1 MTAHQTRTQ
10 PAGRAALPLEPP
22 RVAML
27 GGTFDPVHLGHL
39 RSALE
44 LLENLALDR
53 VHMIPAKMPPLRDTP
68 RVAPEERLA
77 LLRLGIGDTP
87 GLVADPRELER
98 DGPSY
103 SADTLASLRA
113 EYGDQARLIM
123 ALGHDA
129 FLRLAEWHAPWRLFE
144 LAHLVVIDRPDFEA
158 ALPRALAELIEGRE
172 VDSPGALMQRPAGRL
187 LRLALPTRMA
197 ISATEIRRRLASD
210 RSVRFLVPE
219 AVEARILANS
229 LYRHR

>member
-1 MTAHQTRTQ
+1 MTSHQTSAL
-10 PAGRAALPLEPP
+10 PAQRATLPLEPP

-39 RSALE
+39 RSAVE
-44 LLENLALDR
+44 LLEVLGLDR
-53 VHMIPAKMPPLRDTP
+53 VHMVPAKVPPLRGTP
-68 RVAPEERLA
+68 QVTPEERLA

-103 SADTLASLRA
+103 SADTLASLRR
-113 EYGDQARLIM
+113 EYGAQARLVM

-129 FLRLAEWHAPWRLFE
+129 FLRLADWHSPQRLFE
-144 LAHLVVIDRPDFEA
+144 LAHLVVIDRPGFEA
-158 ALPRALAELIEGRE
+158 PLSAALAELIEGRE
-172 VDSPGALMQRPAGRL
+172 VSTPGALMQRPAGSL

-197 ISATEIRRRLASD
+197 ISATEIRQRLASD
-210 RSVRFLVPE
+210 RSVRFLLPE
-219 AVEARILANS
+219 AVEERILANL
-229 LYRHR
+229 LYRRR